1 MGEVGTTRNR
11 GEGGGEQEIF
21 SPHLVPPPHHPL
33 PRLRVGT
40 QHFGVQA
47 RRGGESLALVIGNWC
62 LKFVC
67 DLGFVIWNLFRQVD

>member
-1 MGEVGTTRNR
+1 MGE

-21 SPHLVPPPHHPL
+21 SPHLVPPPPHPL
-33 PRLRVGT
+33 P
-40 QHFGVQA
+40 

-67 DLGFVIWNLFRQVD
+67 KLGFVIWNLSSHVD